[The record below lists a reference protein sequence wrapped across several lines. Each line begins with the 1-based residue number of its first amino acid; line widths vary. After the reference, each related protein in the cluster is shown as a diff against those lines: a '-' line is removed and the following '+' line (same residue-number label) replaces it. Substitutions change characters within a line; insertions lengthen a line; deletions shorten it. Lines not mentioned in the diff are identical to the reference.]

1 MLMTAWYIIGGTV
14 RGRKER
20 RYLTEK
26 YQQKQVRLAYTF
38 VYDKPYDRH
47 RYIRTE
53 FARKRRFYDILRGN
67 YVQHKY
73 WHSEQWML
81 SQSGNTHK
89 IEPWELGRYRNHS
102 FDDCGRA
109 RCPGCSNPRR
119 GHTGDKEV
127 LTMQERKAKLQYV
140 EEMREY
146 KESRNE
152 KVKSIIAR

>member
-1 MLMTAWYIIGGTV
+1 M
-14 RGRKER
+14 RGRKQR

-81 SQSGNTHK
+81 NQSGNEHT
-89 IEPWELGRYRNHS
+89 ITREELGRYRNHS

-109 RCPGCSNPRR
+109 KCPGCSNPRR
-119 GHTGDKEV
+119 GYGWYGNVND
-127 LTMQERKAKLQYV
+127 LITMQERKAKLQFD
-140 EEMREY
+140 EEMIEY
-146 KESRNE
+146 KDNLC
-152 KVKSIIAR
+152 IT

>member
-14 RGRKER
+14 RGRKQR

-81 SQSGNTHK
+81 NQSGNEHT
-89 IEPWELGRYRNHS
+89 ITREELGRYRNHS

-109 RCPGCSNPRR
+109 KCPGCSNPRR
-119 GHTGDKEV
+119 GYGWYGNVND
-127 LTMQERKAKLQYV
+127 LITMQERKAKLQFD
-140 EEMREY
+140 EEMIEY
-146 KESRNE
+146 KDNLC
-152 KVKSIIAR
+152 IT